1 MRQDVHDPYRNWKFI
16 AMILALAVLALC
28 ITGLLTDINVSVV
41 FAALLM
47 GASMCAT
54 SGIMALA
61 KGRRAGIPVLCS
73 GRRLSGAVPCVDCQN
88 DLVGVR
94 G

>member
-47 GASMCAT
+47 GASK
-54 SGIMALA
+54 I
-61 KGRRAGIPVLCS
+61 GRASCRERVSINV
-73 GRRLSGAVPCVDCQN
+73 
-88 DLVGVR
+88 
-94 G
+94 